1 MKPFYARIAGTT
13 LIITAILGVVLSA
26 GGMIVTG
33 IYSARL
39 TANLTEAL
47 SGVSDTLVITS
58 ESLDLSMGVLTE
70 ASTALDALV
79 LTMEAVDASLEA
91 SKPTMDELSS
101 LLGTDLP
108 ETIKSTQD
116 SLASAQTSAK
126 NIDAILTTLSKF
138 PFLGSLVYNPDIP
151 LNVTLGEISDSLDG
165 FPTSLSTAQR
175 SLDRASKN
183 FESISGELDNISASA
198 DEIGSST
205 EEAKLV
211 IKDYQEVVS
220 RLQSRVAG
228 MQTSLPRTL
237 NWVKL
242 VLVIL
247 LIWLGLAQIGL
258 ILQGCQLLAQARQK
272 PAPLDVNKG
281 AFPIDMSM
289 E

>member
-1 MKPFYARIAGTT
+1 MKPFFARIAGTT
-13 LIITAILGVVLSA
+13 LIIAAILGVILSA
-26 GGMIVTG
+26 AGMILIGV
-33 IYSARL
+33 YSARL
-39 TANLTEAL
+39 NANLTEAL
-47 SGVSDTLVITS
+47 GGVSDTLGITS
-58 ESLDLSMGVLTE
+58 EGLDLSMSVLTE

-91 SKPTMDELSS
+91 SKPTMDELST

-126 NIDAILTTLSKF
+126 NIDAILGGLSKF
-138 PFLGSLVYNPDIP
+138 PFLGSLVYNPEIP
-151 LNVTLGEISDSLDG
+151 LNETLGEISDSLDG
-165 FPTSLSTAQR
+165 IPTTLSTAQK

-183 FESISGELDNISASA
+183 FESVSGELDNITASA

-205 EEAKLV
+205 DDAMVV
-211 IKDYQEVVS
+211 IQDYQDLVGQ
-220 RLQSRVAG
+220 LQSRVEG

-242 VLVIL
+242 ALVTL

-258 ILQGCQLLAQARQK
+258 IVQGCQLLAQARQK
-272 PAPLDVNKG
+272 PAQADVHTA
-281 AFPIDMSM
+281 AFPIDSPM